1 MHFLLDENVPVS
13 VADTIRNLGHE
24 VTNIRDY
31 VPAGAADPVVATVSV
46 QIRAVLISFDGD
58 FQKIA
63 PRIPKG
69 ARQRFRNL
77 SRISMKC
84 NEPYLSG
91 LHPHPLGLEWAQT
104 GYRGARHGCSRPRR
118 SPHSRIRYPS
128 SSDFSPMMRP
138 APPTWRKARWGDGF
152 ACPHCGT
159 AGEPFHFENRPG
171 VLRCRKCRQNT
182 GLTVGTVMERSH
194 TPLNVWF
201 WAAYLVA
208 SQTPGMSAV
217 QFQRQLGL
225 SRYETAFQ
233 ILHKLRSGMVRP
245 NQDRIGGQPKNHAFL
260 SGLHPHPLG
269 LEWAQTGYRGARHG
283 CSRPRRSPIPAFATR
298 VQRLFPDDAAC
309 AAYLE
314 KARWGD
320 GFACPHCGTAGEP
333 FHFENR
339 PGVLRCRKCRQNT
352 GLTVGTVMER
362 SHTPLNVWF
371 WAAYLV
377 ASQTPGMSAVQF
389 QRQLGLSRYETAF
402 QILHKLRSGMVR
414 PNQDRIGGQPKNHVE
429 VDETWVGGRT
439 RGEGR
444 GVHHKV
450 PVSCAIEVCHRKPGT
465 KLDNRKDGRYAGRV
479 RLAVVL
485 DRSAESLCGFVES
498 TVAPGSLIVTD
509 DWSGYAGLGKRGYEH
524 FAVAECGDPEVAEQ
538 YLPIIHLVF
547 ANLKTWLIG
556 IHHGVSH
563 QHLQAYLNE
572 FTFRFNRR
580 FYPFNAF
587 RSLLGIAG
595 DTSAPTYAELY
606 SGEWR
611 HPTCSG
617 HGR

>member
-1 MHFLLDENVPVS
+1 
-13 VADTIRNLGHE
+13 
-24 VTNIRDY
+24 
-31 VPAGAADPVVATVSV
+31 
-46 QIRAVLISFDGD
+46 
-58 FQKIA
+58 
-63 PRIPKG
+63 
-69 ARQRFRNL
+69 
-77 SRISMKC
+77 
-84 NEPYLSG
+84 
-91 LHPHPLGLEWAQT
+91 
-104 GYRGARHGCSRPRR
+104 
-118 SPHSRIRYPS
+118 
-128 SSDFSPMMRP
+128 
-138 APPTWRKARWGDGF
+138 
-152 ACPHCGT
+152 
-159 AGEPFHFENRPG
+159 
-171 VLRCRKCRQNT
+171 
-182 GLTVGTVMERSH
+182 
-194 TPLNVWF
+194 
-201 WAAYLVA
+201 
-208 SQTPGMSAV
+208 
-217 QFQRQLGL
+217 
-225 SRYETAFQ
+225 
-233 ILHKLRSGMVRP
+233 
-245 NQDRIGGQPKNHAFL
+245 
-260 SGLHPHPLG
+260 
-269 LEWAQTGYRGARHG
+269 
-283 CSRPRRSPIPAFATR
+283 
-298 VQRLFPDDAAC
+298 
-309 AAYLE
+309 
-314 KARWGD
+314 
-320 GFACPHCGTAGEP
+320 
-333 FHFENR
+333 
-339 PGVLRCRKCRQNT
+339 
-352 GLTVGTVMER
+352 MER

-450 PVSCAIEVCHRKPGT
+450 PVSCAIEVRHRKPGT

-572 FTFRFNRR
+572 LTFRFNRR

-595 DTSAPTYAELY
+595 DTSGPTYAELY